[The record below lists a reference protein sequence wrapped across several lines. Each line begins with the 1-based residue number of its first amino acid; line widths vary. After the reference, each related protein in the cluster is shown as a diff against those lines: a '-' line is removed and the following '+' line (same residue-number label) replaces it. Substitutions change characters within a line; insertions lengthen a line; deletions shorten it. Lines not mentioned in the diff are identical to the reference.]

1 LLSGASMF
9 LCCLFVEWLE
19 LRSPTGS
26 RAYSGKWGFDPD
38 DALYL
43 MGPLAWAGWLAPILV
58 GASVGATA
66 MMLITAIRLLRLPMA
81 ASDSSAGQATQARG
95 SASN

>member
-1 LLSGASMF
+1 MF

-43 MGPLAWAGWLAPILV
+43 MAPCAWLGWLEPVLV
-58 GASVGATA
+58 GAAVVAPVVGAVTG
-66 MMLITAIRLLRLPMA
+66 IRLLRMMSTA
-81 ASDSSAGQATQARG
+81 A
-95 SASN
+95 